1 MSKWENDIFKI
12 TNLISAH
19 VTDVARVNVDVGN
32 NTQGSTTLTSSKSSI
47 TSDAESISRII
58 VTEQQLEEKVSNYLA
73 SLKSNPPINVDTGE
87 DDLALHNNQ
96 PISNENIRFDQ
107 EYTSNTPKNNQ
118 EYIRKPSAR
127 ERPTICPICFK
138 DVITHFPRHLFR
150 HHKEHKDVILL
161 RSLKPKSKERVAL
174 IASLRKQGYF
184 HLKNEKN
191 VLNPVRNSN
200 NTNVQHFVC
209 TTDIKGLFDA
219 LKPEYFNLFILATK
233 NISGYDITMKT
244 FKSPSLALHMGTNL
258 KMVCDVAFKIVIEK
272 KQIPNIK
279 WINKSEKKTEIKE
292 LRKLIDNHWCSELSS
307 LALKDMKEKQ
317 WNNPIQLPLTS
328 DIKIL
333 NNYLNT
339 SADDAFNDLN
349 GIKQNIR
356 KNYKILTECV
366 LALTVM
372 FNRKRI
378 GDVQY
383 LKIES
388 YTTPSKRTTDQEDFI
403 NSLTSVEKI
412 LCTKFKR
419 VITGGKGS
427 KPVPILFSNKLQKFV
442 NCLIAIRKN
451 TDVVPKSNPYLF
463 ANPGSINRWMSG
475 TNVIRK
481 YAFNSGAKNP
491 NLLTTTK
498 FRKHIATTLQL
509 MCMDDT
515 EMEQIATFMGHTKKT
530 HQEFYRLPQDIF
542 QMAKVAKVLLLL
554 EKGMGEKF
562 KGKSINDIHLERD
575 IYYSSES
582 DPEADDN
589 MPLSERVLERVATS
603 FNVNVQDNRNEND
616 EDGLNKATTSEELAD
631 VDSLFYKETEMN
643 SLSLEDEEGEK
654 ENPNYPL
661 STEIK
666 SKTIEK
672 KLIRN

>member
-1 MSKWENDIFKI
+1 MKNI
-12 TNLISAH
+12 H

-107 EYTSNTPKNNQ
+107 EYTSNTP
-118 EYIRKPSAR
+118 
-127 ERPTICPICFK
+127 
-138 DVITHFPRHLFR
+138 
-150 HHKEHKDVILL
+150 
-161 RSLKPKSKERVAL
+161 
-174 IASLRKQGYF
+174 
-184 HLKNEKN
+184 
-191 VLNPVRNSN
+191 
-200 NTNVQHFVC
+200 
-209 TTDIKGLFDA
+209 GLFDA

-328 DIKIL
+328 DIKIF

-349 GIKQNIR
+349 
-356 KNYKILTECV
+356 
-366 LALTVM
+366 ALTVM

-388 YTTPSKRTTDQEDFI
+388 YTTPSKGTTDQEDFI

-427 KPVPILFSNKLQKFV
+427 KPVPILFSNKLQKF
-442 NCLIAIRKN
+442 N
-451 TDVVPKSNPYLF
+451 
-463 ANPGSINRWMSG
+463 
-475 TNVIRK
+475 
-481 YAFNSGAKNP
+481 
-491 NLLTTTK
+491 
-498 FRKHIATTLQL
+498 
-509 MCMDDT
+509 
-515 EMEQIATFMGHTKKT
+515 
-530 HQEFYRLPQDIF
+530 EF
-542 QMAKVAKVLLLL
+542 
-554 EKGMGEKF
+554 
-562 KGKSINDIHLERD
+562 
-575 IYYSSES
+575 
-582 DPEADDN
+582 
-589 MPLSERVLERVATS
+589 LERVATS

-661 STEIK
+661 SLK
-666 SKTIEK
+666 
-672 KLIRN
+672 